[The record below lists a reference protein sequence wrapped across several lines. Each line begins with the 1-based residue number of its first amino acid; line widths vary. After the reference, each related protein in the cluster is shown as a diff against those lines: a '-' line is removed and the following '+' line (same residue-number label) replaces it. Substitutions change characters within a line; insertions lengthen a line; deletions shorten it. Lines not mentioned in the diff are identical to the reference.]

1 MHLSE
6 SLLLWERESFMNV
19 YFKKILTDLT
29 TTYQFNFVHSLIWIY
44 QIEYVLGPQFLL
56 GASDDDD
63 VDAGAFFYLFLKDVK
78 KMKEN
83 DDMLQ
88 IIWKGRI

>member
-44 QIEYVLGPQFLL
+44 QIEYVLGLL

-63 VDAGAFFYLFLKDVK
+63 VNAGAFFYLFLKDVK

-83 DDMLQ
+83 DMLQ
-88 IIWKGRI
+88 IIWKGRK